1 MLIDRVAALQSALD
15 GLLGEDLV
23 GLDRDELLEGLRG
36 FESFKRRLPVM
47 DHQLV
52 AEVLDRRLADE
63 VCEPSAPALLRNV
76 LRIGPGEASARVRA
90 AQNLG
95 PRRSLP
101 GEVLPPLFERTA
113 AAQAAGIISAAHAAV
128 IVRAVDH
135 IPLALQADWES
146 PVEAE
151 LVEYAA
157 VFDPLYLQRIARH
170 RLDALDPGRDADRGR
185 RPPPAP
191 RVAAGQAP

>member
-1 MLIDRVAALQSALD
+1 MLIDRVAALQADLDAL
-15 GLLGEDLV
+15 LSEDLV

-63 VCEPSAPALLRNV
+63 VCEPSARTLLRNV
-76 LRIGPGEASARVRA
+76 LRIGPGEAAARVRA
-90 AQNLG
+90 AQNFG

-101 GEVLPPLFERTA
+101 GEVLPPLFTRTA
-113 AAQAAGIISAAHAAV
+113 AAQAAGIISAQHAAV

-135 IPLALQADWES
+135 IPLALQADWEAV
-146 PVEAE
+146 VEAE

-157 VFDPLYLQRIARH
+157 VFDPLYLQRIARAPP
-170 RLDALDPGRDADRGR
+170 RRVGPGRDADR
-185 RPPPAP
+185 
-191 RVAAGQAP
+191 